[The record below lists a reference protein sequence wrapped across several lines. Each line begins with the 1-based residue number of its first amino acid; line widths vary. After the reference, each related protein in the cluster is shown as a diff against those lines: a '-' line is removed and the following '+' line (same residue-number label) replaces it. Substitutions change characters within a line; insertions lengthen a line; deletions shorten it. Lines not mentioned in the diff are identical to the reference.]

1 MAEVIPKNH
10 NFLPFKKFLETI
22 RQVVKFRQIK
32 TSDSGD

>member
-10 NFLPFKKFLETI
+10 NFLPFKNNSEKI

-32 TSDSGD
+32 TSASGD